1 MRFTELLGTVKF
13 TESLNLENCQPLF
26 CQFFFQF
33 VCVCACVCV
42 VCVYVCVRACV
53 CYCIRNTGFGDT
65 QRRKTR
71 SRQSASPRDR
81 LRRRE
86 ADAGPGRPLPFRRRV
101 DGSAESGS
109 ASGGCVYIISRA
121 LATCGEA
128 GTTPLSLPA
137 RTPEVREVRV
147 GVISRGTRKASGR
160 WRPGA
165 TRPRPAGQ
173 GSRLPRTDV
182 GSGLAPAPNSCASRC
197 RFRSRRIPFPTVE

>member
-1 MRFTELLGTVKF
+1 MAPPQ
-13 TESLNLENCQPLF
+13 NQPW
-26 CQFFFQF
+26 
-33 VCVCACVCV
+33 VCRVCARV
-42 VCVYVCVRACV
+42 CV
-53 CYCIRNTGFGDT
+53 CYCIRNAGFGDA

-71 SRQSASPRDR
+71 SQQSASPRNR

-109 ASGGCVYIISRA
+109 ASGGCVYITSRA

-147 GVISRGTRKASGR
+147 GAISRGTLGR
-160 WRPGA
+160 PLGGGGRGPPDRGPRDRVRGSHGRTRGPAWLQRPTAVRLGA
-165 TRPRPAGQ
+165 
-173 GSRLPRTDV
+173 GSV
-182 GSGLAPAPNSCASRC
+182 AAASR
-197 RFRSRRIPFPTVE
+197 FRP